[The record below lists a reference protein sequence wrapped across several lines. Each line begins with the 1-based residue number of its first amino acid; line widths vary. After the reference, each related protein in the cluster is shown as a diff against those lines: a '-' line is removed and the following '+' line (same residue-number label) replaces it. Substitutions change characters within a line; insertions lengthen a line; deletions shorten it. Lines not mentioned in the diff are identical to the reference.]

1 MILLNFVLFWESYLG
16 VVGRRS
22 LGANHARPTNSVE
35 FAKERLFSH
44 PRYTRVPRRPSP
56 MIKVTRKITRKM

>member
-1 MILLNFVLFWESYLG
+1 MILLNFVLFGRVTS